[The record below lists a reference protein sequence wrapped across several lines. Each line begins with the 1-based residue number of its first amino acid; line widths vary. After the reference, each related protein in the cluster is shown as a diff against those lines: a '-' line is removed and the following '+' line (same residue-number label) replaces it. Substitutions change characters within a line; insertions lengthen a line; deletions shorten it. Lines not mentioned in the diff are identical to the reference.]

1 VADQQSGKSDYNALA
16 RRLADQGPEAVSKF
30 LDSLD
35 GALQEE
41 AGIGLAELVDA
52 WASEQQQGQE
62 QQQAPQGGGG
72 ADMAGM
78 NEEAPI
84 EAPMPQGRQR
94 LSLR

>member
-1 VADQQSGKSDYNALA
+1 MADQQSGKSDYNALA
-16 RRLADQGPEAVSKF
+16 RRLADQGPEAVSRF

-62 QQQAPQGGGG
+62 QQQALQGGG
-72 ADMAGM
+72 ADMSAM